1 MICALT
7 HEECELRKSHIY
19 PKFIWDFLKDK
30 GGSRFR
36 SVNAPT
42 KVMQDGEKDYLLG
55 NRAEQM
61 FSLREKWFVE
71 HIFMP
76 FCNKTIL
83 KTKANY
89 DNNLYYF
96 IVSVLWRR
104 FYTLRDY
111 IKVELREQCM
121 LALEEWREYLLNG
134 VTPPKFNQIYMMPIT
149 PGLFFSPYFSFNKDF
164 YVTIEDYKNN
174 RTDFYPV
181 TSYLLTDFDSEIYCA
196 PNNYAFFCKIPRFFF
211 WAVIERNDTEL
222 NFGIR
227 VKPNGGTIDFK
238 RYNIGNGEI
247 KRFIFQRSYDAEQ
260 LYREAASKLS
270 DKTMD
275 KMLEHMKRKEN
286 IEHLKKSEMG
296 ELLFERVEYQSQ
308 LIDSYITKHV
318 I

>member
-61 FSLREKWFVE
+61 FSLREKWFAE

-76 FCNKTIL
+76 FCNSTIL

-121 LALEEWREYLLNG
+121 LALEEWRKYLLNG
-134 VTPPKFNQIYMMPIT
+134 VTPPKFNQIYMMP
-149 PGLFFSPYFSFNKDF
+149 LSFFLMHQHHS
-164 YVTIEDYKNN
+164 
-174 RTDFYPV
+174 
-181 TSYLLTDFDSEIYCA
+181 
-196 PNNYAFFCKIPRFFF
+196 
-211 WAVIERNDTEL
+211 
-222 NFGIR
+222 
-227 VKPNGGTIDFK
+227 
-238 RYNIGNGEI
+238 
-247 KRFIFQRSYDAEQ
+247 
-260 LYREAASKLS
+260 
-270 DKTMD
+270 
-275 KMLEHMKRKEN
+275 
-286 IEHLKKSEMG
+286 
-296 ELLFERVEYQSQ
+296 
-308 LIDSYITKHV
+308 
-318 I
+318 

>member
-19 PKFIWDFLKDK
+19 PKFFWDFLKDK

-42 KVMQDGEKDYLLG
+42 KVMQDGEKEYLLG
-55 NRAEQM
+55 NRAEQI
-61 FSLREKWFVE
+61 FSLREKWFSLREKWFAE

-76 FCNKTIL
+76 FCNNTIL

-111 IKVELREQCM
+111 IKVELREQCL

-247 KRFIFQRSYDAEQ
+247 KRFIFQRSYEAEQ

-286 IEHLKKSEMG
+286 IEHLKNSEMG
-296 ELLFERVEYQSQ
+296 ELLFERVKYQSQ
-308 LIDSYITKHV
+308 LTD
-318 I
+318 

>member
-1 MICALT
+1 MVCALT

-36 SVNAPT
+36 SVHAPT

-61 FSLREKWFVE
+61 FSLREKWFAE

-76 FCNKTIL
+76 FCDNTIP
-83 KTKANY
+83 KTKVSY

-134 VTPPKFNQIYMMPIT
+134 VTPPRFNQIYMMPIT
-149 PGLFFSPYFSFNKDF
+149 PEIFFSPYFSFNKEFD
-164 YVTIEDYKNN
+164 VTIEDYNNN
-174 RTDFYPV
+174 RIDFYPV
-181 TSYLLTDFDSEIYCA
+181 TSYLLSDFDSEIYCA
-196 PNNYAFFCKIPRFFF
+196 PNNYALFCKIPRFFF

-222 NFGIR
+222 NFGIH
-227 VKPNGGTIDFK
+227 VEPNGGTIDFK
-238 RYNIGNGEI
+238 RYIIGNGEI

-260 LYREAASKLS
+260 LCREAASKLS
-270 DKTMD
+270 DKTID

-286 IEHLKKSEMG
+286 IEHLKNSEMG

-308 LIDSYITKHV
+308 LYD
-318 I
+318 

>member
-36 SVNAPT
+36 SVHAPT

-61 FSLREKWFVE
+61 FSLREKWFAE
-71 HIFMP
+71 HIFTP
-76 FCNKTIL
+76 FCDNTIP
-83 KTKANY
+83 KTKVSY

-149 PGLFFSPYFSFNKDF
+149 PEIFFSPYFSFNKDF

-174 RTDFYPV
+174 RIDFYPV

-211 WAVIERNDTEL
+211 WAVI
-222 NFGIR
+222 
-227 VKPNGGTIDFK
+227 NGGIIDFK

-260 LYREAASKLS
+260 LYREAANKLS
-270 DKTMD
+270 DKTID
-275 KMLEHMKRKEN
+275 KMLEHIKRKEN
-286 IEHLKKSEMG
+286 IEHLKNSEMG

-308 LIDSYITKHV
+308 LSD
-318 I
+318 